1 MKTKLWVGGVIALM
15 LLFSVVA
22 TVSAVGF
29 IQAPQPLAKAL
40 GVAVLMVVAVGLWTL
55 YREIRFGVAMERM
68 GRTLETEGGLPVD
81 DLPRSPGGRVDRAA
95 ADAQFEHYR
104 TEAEAAPEDWRSW
117 YRLALAYDARGTAP
131 GRGAPCAAR
140 QGSSR
145 ADRPTGAGRPGF
157 PPPAPG
163 PTPGDHAVRAPG
175 PRPRPP
181 GTRSSR
187 RSSGTIAASRR

>member
-68 GRTLETEGGLPVD
+68 GRTL
-81 DLPRSPGGRVDRAA
+81 
-95 ADAQFEHYR
+95 
-104 TEAEAAPEDWRSW
+104 
-117 YRLALAYDARGTAP
+117 
-131 GRGAPCAAR
+131 
-140 QGSSR
+140 
-145 ADRPTGAGRPGF
+145 
-157 PPPAPG
+157 
-163 PTPGDHAVRAPG
+163 
-175 PRPRPP
+175 
-181 GTRSSR
+181 
-187 RSSGTIAASRR
+187 

>member
-22 TVSAVGF
+22 AISAVGF

-81 DLPRSPGGRVDRAA
+81 DLPRSPGGRVDRAE
-95 ADAQFEHYR
+95 ADAQFELYR

-117 YRLALAYDARGTAP
+117 YRLALAYDASGDRTRARGTMRRAAGLFP
-131 GRGAPCAAR
+131 G
-140 QGSSR
+140 
-145 ADRPTGAGRPGF
+145 
-157 PPPAPG
+157 
-163 PTPGDHAVRAPG
+163 
-175 PRPRPP
+175 
-181 GTRSSR
+181 
-187 RSSGTIAASRR
+187 

>member
-15 LLFSVVA
+15 LLFSVMA

-117 YRLALAYDARGTAP
+117 YRLALAYDASGDRTRARGTMRRAAGLFP
-131 GRGAPCAAR
+131 G
-140 QGSSR
+140 
-145 ADRPTGAGRPGF
+145 
-157 PPPAPG
+157 
-163 PTPGDHAVRAPG
+163 
-175 PRPRPP
+175 
-181 GTRSSR
+181 
-187 RSSGTIAASRR
+187 